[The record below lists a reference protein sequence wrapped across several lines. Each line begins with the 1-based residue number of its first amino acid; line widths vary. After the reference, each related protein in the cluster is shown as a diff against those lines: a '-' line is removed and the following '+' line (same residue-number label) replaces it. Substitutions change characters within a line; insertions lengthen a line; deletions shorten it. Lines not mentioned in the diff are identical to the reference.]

1 MFIGGAIVSAVTI
14 VVTPN
19 LKIIFGILTLIG
31 SLMIICHP
39 LERLLRRCNAIIG
52 AVVSFLLFSLTYG
65 LQKRYIGFFTVKLLT
80 LPEVIYR
87 NYFTAYLGFPQWNF
101 VSADYFPIFPW
112 IFLFVTGYF
121 VFRILNERNL
131 LGFLVG
137 RRIPPLE
144 FIGKHTLPIYM
155 IHQPLI
161 YGICWL
167 IFK

>member
-1 MFIGGAIVSAVTI
+1 VFIGGAIVSAVTI

-52 AVVSFLLFSLTYG
+52 AVISFLLFSLTYG
-65 LQKRYIGFFTVKLLT
+65 LKNRYIGFFSVRLIR
-80 LPEVIYR
+80 LPEALYR
-87 NYFTAYLGFPQWNF
+87 NYLTAYLGFPQWSF
-101 VSADYFPIFPW
+101 ISADYFPIFPW
-112 IFLFVTGYF
+112 IFLFTVGYF
-121 VFRILNERNL
+121 IFRILKEREL

-137 RRIPPLE
+137 GRIAPLE

-167 IFK
+167 LFK